1 MGVVWETM
9 NKLEIHSTEQS
20 RKALEAETARL
31 ADLISIH
38 TTKDGSYGSEQISGL
53 YFNRFSQI
61 EKADYTHTMYWP
73 TVGIAAQGKKVIQ
86 AGNEHYEYGGSTIFV
101 APVAIPVMM
110 KTIVASPTDPFLGV
124 GIYLNPQRIAELVPK
139 VYPQGLPKVTE
150 RSPGYMMPGDLAF
163 IHAVARLVECLANPN
178 DSELLAPLIVDEIFI
193 RLLRSPIGVFVA
205 ETVFVESNVQRVSKA
220 IHWLQE
226 HFAEPLKIPELADMV
241 HLSQSSFR
249 EHFKAIT
256 SMSPLQYQKAL
267 RLQEARRL
275 MLSDRMDAITACRM
289 VGYISDSQFSRDYSR
304 FFGSPPSR
312 DMNRWR
318 QHMNS

>member
-1 MGVVWETM
+1 MDM
-9 NKLEIHSTEQS
+9 LDIHATTQS
-20 RKALEAETARL
+20 RELLEVETSRL
-31 ADLISIH
+31 ADLLSIH
-38 TTKDGSYGSEQISGL
+38 ANKDGSYESKRISGL
-53 YFNRFSQI
+53 YFNRYSKV

-73 TVGIAAQGKKVIQ
+73 TVGIAAQGKKVIEV
-86 AGNEHYEYGGSTIFV
+86 GNEIFEYGGSTIFV
-101 APVAIPVMM
+101 APVALPVMM
-110 KTIVASPTDPFLGV
+110 KTIIASPSDPFLGV

-139 VYPQGLPKVTE
+139 VFPQGLPKVSQ
-150 RSPGYMMPGDLAF
+150 RSPGYMLPGDLGF
-163 IHAVARLVECLANPN
+163 IHAVARLVDCLSSSS

-205 ETVFVESNVQRVSKA
+205 ETVFVESNVQRVAKA
-220 IHWLQE
+220 VRWLHE
-226 HFAEPLKIPELADMV
+226 HFAQPLKIPELADMV

-249 EHFKAIT
+249 EHFKSVT

-275 MLSDRMDAITACRM
+275 MLSGHMDAITACRM

-312 DMNRWR
+312 DRNRWR
-318 QHMNS
+318 